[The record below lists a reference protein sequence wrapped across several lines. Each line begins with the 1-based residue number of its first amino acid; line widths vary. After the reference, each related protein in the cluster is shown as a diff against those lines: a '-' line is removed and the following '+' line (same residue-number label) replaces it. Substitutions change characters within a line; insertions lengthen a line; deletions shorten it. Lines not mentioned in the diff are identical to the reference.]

1 MNDPVLNLD
10 KLNIWRQMDPEG
22 GTGFLKKL
30 IVIYLSSAPDFET
43 QIENAIAAADR
54 GALIKAA
61 HTFKSSAA
69 NIGADLLADIC
80 RQLEEYGDKN
90 HVSKAAKLLAKM
102 KTESRQVTAAL
113 EELLEKC

>member
-1 MNDPVLNLD
+1 MSDPVLNLD
-10 KLNIWRQMDPEG
+10 KLNVWRQMDPEG

-30 IVIYLSSAPDFET
+30 IAIYLSSVPVFET
-43 QIENAIAAADR
+43 QVENAITAADSS
-54 GALIKAA
+54 ALIKAA

-69 NIGADLLADIC
+69 NIGADVLADIC

-90 HVSKAAKLLAKM
+90 QVSKASQLLEKM
-102 KTESRQVTAAL
+102 KAESRRVTAAL